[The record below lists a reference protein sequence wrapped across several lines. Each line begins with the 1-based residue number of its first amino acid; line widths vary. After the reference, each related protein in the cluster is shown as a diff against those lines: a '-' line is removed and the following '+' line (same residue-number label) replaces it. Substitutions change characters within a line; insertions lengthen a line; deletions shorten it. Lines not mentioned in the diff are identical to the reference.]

1 MCRVVSDG
9 GKLLIP
15 SLTAQG
21 LPLSHYLGETQLT
34 LIPKGGVRE
43 QKAGLEDGESKCQI
57 CQTIDVL
64 P

>member
-15 SLTAQG
+15 SLTPRG
-21 LPLSHYLGETQLT
+21 LPLSHDLGETLLT
-34 LIPKGGVRE
+34 LIPKGVVRE
-43 QKAGLEDGESKCQI
+43 QKAGLEDGESKCQV
-57 CQTIDVL
+57 CQTIDVS